1 MTLPPSYAP
10 TERTRVR
17 RLAQRGSY
25 DRALVHS
32 ILDEALVC
40 HVGYVLDGHP
50 FVIPTAFVRVGESV
64 YLHGAVANRTLGAL
78 AAPNAIC
85 ITVTLLDG
93 LVLARSAFHH
103 SMNYRSVV
111 ALGQAREVLDDAEKR
126 EVLDALVDRLAP
138 GRARVV
144 RAPNEKEL
152 RVTRVLALDLVEV
165 SAKTRGGPPLDDDED
180 LSQECW
186 AGVVPMT
193 LVLGEPISDERE
205 IGGALSPVP

>member
-1 MTLPPSYAP
+1 MAVPPMYTA

-40 HVGYVLDGHP
+40 HVGYVLEGHP
-50 FVIPTAFVRVGESV
+50 FVIPTAFVRLEETV
-64 YLHGAVANRTLGAL
+64 YVHGAVANRTLGAL
-78 AAPNAIC
+78 SAPGGIC

-111 ALGQAREVLDDAEKR
+111 ALGQAREVFEEAEKR
-126 EVLDALVDRLAP
+126 RALDALVERLEP
-138 GRARVV
+138 GRARAT

-165 SAKTRGGPPLDDDED
+165 SAKTRSGPPLDDEED
-180 LSQECW
+180 LAQECW
-186 AGVVPMT
+186 AGVVPLR
-193 LVLGEPISDERE
+193 LVAGEPIQDEPSR
-205 IGGALSPVP
+205 

>member
-1 MTLPPSYAP
+1 MTLPPTYLP
-10 TERTRVR
+10 TARTRVR

-40 HVGYVLDGHP
+40 HVGYVHEGQP
-50 FVIPTAFVRVGESV
+50 FVIPTAFVRLDETL
-64 YLHGAVANRTLGAL
+64 YIHGAVANRTLGAL
-78 AAPNAIC
+78 SAPNGVC

-103 SMNYRSVV
+103 SMNYRSVI
-111 ALGQAREVLDDAEKR
+111 ALGHAREVVDDGEKR
-126 EVLDALVDRLAP
+126 SALDALVDRLEP

-165 SAKTRGGPPLDDDED
+165 SAKTRSGPPLDDADD
-180 LSQECW
+180 LGQNCW
-186 AGVVPMT
+186 AGSVPVK
-193 LVLGEPISDERE
+193 LVRGEPIPDRRAE
-205 IGGALSPVP
+205 